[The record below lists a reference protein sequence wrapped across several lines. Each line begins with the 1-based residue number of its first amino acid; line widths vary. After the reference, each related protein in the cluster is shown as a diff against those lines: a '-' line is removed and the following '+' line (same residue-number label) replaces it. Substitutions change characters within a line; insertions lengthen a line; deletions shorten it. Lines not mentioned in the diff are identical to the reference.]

1 MKQKLLIEKMPRRH
15 CTLPTREWR
24 VVLRECTRRGFSS
37 DHFQVL
43 EQNLTRSKASHAF
56 RMIRRVEQAH
66 G

>member
-1 MKQKLLIEKMPRRH
+1 MKQKLLIEKMP
-15 CTLPTREWR
+15 
-24 VVLRECTRRGFSS
+24 RECTRRGFSS